1 VNFLRGKGFV
11 PLGRIFV
18 PEEEKEMLK
27 KAQIATHCNIKV
39 GGTSLPLCRC

>member
-18 PEEEKEMLK
+18 PEEEKLT
-27 KAQIATHCNIKV
+27 KAQIATHCK
-39 GGTSLPLCRC
+39 